1 MVISCLC
8 NSLISYYLIVEDFS
22 QLMRSI
28 VLGRR
33 FPRANVVLIWSRPP
47 FQKSPDL
54 SLAINPSPPLLLDIP
69 EMAQQEKPGRTL
81 MSDASSVSRTFQPV
95 IYHSHPNLS
104 PPTFPTRVSCGQQAC
119 TNGTTRLY
127 IQLHLTHLV
136 YLPHPVSATRTNKAM
151 PHHCRCQ
158 LHKNLSEATRRI
170 SFVPRSSLRSLSPS
184 PR

>member
-1 MVISCLC
+1 
-8 NSLISYYLIVEDFS
+8 
-22 QLMRSI
+22 
-28 VLGRR
+28 
-33 FPRANVVLIWSRPP
+33 
-47 FQKSPDL
+47 
-54 SLAINPSPPLLLDIP
+54 
-69 EMAQQEKPGRTL
+69 MAQQEKPGRTL

-170 SFVPRSSLRSLSPS
+170 SFVPRYSLRSLSLLHLASSGRGRDGGGSCEPS
-184 PR
+184 MAFKAVNVSCHAVL